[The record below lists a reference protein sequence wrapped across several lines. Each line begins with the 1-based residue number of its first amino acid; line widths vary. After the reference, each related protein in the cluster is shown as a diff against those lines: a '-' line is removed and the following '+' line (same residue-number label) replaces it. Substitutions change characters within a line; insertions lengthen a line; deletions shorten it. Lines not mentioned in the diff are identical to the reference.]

1 MDHIV
6 YNNLLNQYENKLK
19 VLENEFQK
27 PYFAWIDFTSD
38 DEHKKEIC
46 YIGKV
51 GVVDSDGNLITVDW
65 RAPIASLYYDS
76 NILW

>member
-27 PYFAWIDFTSD
+27 PYFA
-38 DEHKKEIC
+38 
-46 YIGKV
+46 
-51 GVVDSDGNLITVDW
+51 
-65 RAPIASLYYDS
+65 
-76 NILW
+76 